1 MERAAL
7 RESRIKA
14 GMTQAQLAAR
24 LGITQQTLSKHER
37 GIRSPGHFRVIR
49 GYERELKTPAKALF
63 PDIFI
68 N

>member
-1 MERAAL
+1 MERATL

-24 LGITQQTLSKHER
+24 IGITQQTLSKHER
-37 GIRSPGHFRVIR
+37 GIRSPGHFKVIR
-49 GYERELKTPAKALF
+49 GYERELKTPAKSLF